1 MKHYDPTRR
10 KFIQTAAVA
19 TSSVCLLPSMAL
31 ADKTQSKGEG
41 YQPQYFTPEEWQFIV
56 AITDQLIPEDELG
69 GGAIAA
75 GVPEFIDRQMMTE
88 FGKGELFYM
97 HPPYYIHSAPTL
109 GYQEQYPP
117 NELYRH
123 AIAQIEQYISQQY
136 QKKFH
141 ELPSETQIAV
151 MEIMEAGKIPL
162 EGISSSATFFNLLW
176 KNTQEGFLSDPKYG
190 GNKEMI
196 GWKLVGFPG
205 ARADF
210 MDFVDKPGEP
220 YPYGPVDIAGKRG

>member
-1 MKHYDPTRR
+1 MKQYDPTRR

-31 ADKTQSKGEG
+31 ANQKEMTE
-41 YQPQYFTPEEWQFIV
+41 YQPQYFTPEEWQFII

-69 GGAIAA
+69 GGAVAA
-75 GVPEFIDRQMMTE
+75 GVPEFIDKQMLSE

-97 HPPYYIHSAPTL
+97 HPPYYIHSLPTL

-123 AIAQIEQYISQQY
+123 AIAQINQYVMQQY

-141 ELPSETQIAV
+141 ELPGETQITV
-151 MEIMEAGKIPL
+151 MESMEAGKIPL
-162 EGISSSATFFNLLW
+162 EGISSSANFFNLLW